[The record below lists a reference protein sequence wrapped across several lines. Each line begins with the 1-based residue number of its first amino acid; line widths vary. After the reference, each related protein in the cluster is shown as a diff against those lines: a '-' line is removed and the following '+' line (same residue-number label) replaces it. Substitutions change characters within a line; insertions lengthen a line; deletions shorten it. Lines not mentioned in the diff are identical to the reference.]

1 MPTAQ
6 TRRAPQDLSE
16 TSKEWWRTCVKAF
29 QFSDPDFAL
38 LEEACRAYDRVLEAR
53 TRIAQDGTY
62 IEGRLGLKPH
72 PAVLVERDSVV
83 LFSRLVRQLRL
94 PIEPE
99 PPQDALAA
107 ALKAKN
113 GNGHV

>member
-6 TRRAPQDLSE
+6 TRRAPVDLSE

-38 LEEACRAYDRVLEAR
+38 LEEACHALDRALEAR
-53 TRIAQDGTY
+53 ALVAKDGAF
-62 IEGRLGLKPH
+62 IQGRLGLKAH
-72 PAVLVERDSVV
+72 PAILVERDSIT
-83 LFSRLVRQLRL
+83 LWSRLVRQLRL
-94 PIEPE
+94 PIDPE
-99 PPQDALAA
+99 PPQDALAS

-113 GNGHV
+113 GHV